1 MTTKQKQFEEHCR
14 LGNLEEIKKIVKDE
28 DFLKEASLDYN
39 YSTGVY
45 QAADYN
51 KLEVIKYLLEDCEL
65 KSHLSIHFENN
76 CILKTAARQGYF
88 EILNYLVLEYQ
99 MKLTTDIF
107 LPNYDNVTYVTDL
120 FVKRSLN
127 NNLKRTLTDKAED
140 ERPKTKKLK
149 I

>member
-1 MTTKQKQFEEHCR
+1 MSTKQKQFEEYCR

-28 DFLKEASLDYN
+28 DFLKEDSLDYN
-39 YSTGVY
+39 YSNRVY

-107 LPNYDNVTYVTDL
+107 LPNYDNVTYVTEL
-120 FVKRSLN
+120 FVKRGLN
-127 NNLKRTLTDKAED
+127 NNLKRTLTDKTEA
-140 ERPKTKKLK
+140 ERPKIKKLK

>member
-1 MTTKQKQFEEHCR
+1 
-14 LGNLEEIKKIVKDE
+14 
-28 DFLKEASLDYN
+28 
-39 YSTGVY
+39 
-45 QAADYN
+45 
-51 KLEVIKYLLEDCEL
+51 
-65 KSHLSIHFENN
+65 
-76 CILKTAARQGYF
+76 
-88 EILNYLVLEYQ
+88 

-107 LPNYDNVTYVTDL
+107 LPNYDNVTYVTEL